1 MGGIHGFIHVR
12 DELLHF
18 RGGNFGFFHRLGGIV
33 KHGLAV
39 DNDGANSHALQF
51 RHGPL
56 V

>member
-1 MGGIHGFIHVR
+1 V
-12 DELLHF
+12 
-18 RGGNFGFFHRLGGIV
+18 GGIV